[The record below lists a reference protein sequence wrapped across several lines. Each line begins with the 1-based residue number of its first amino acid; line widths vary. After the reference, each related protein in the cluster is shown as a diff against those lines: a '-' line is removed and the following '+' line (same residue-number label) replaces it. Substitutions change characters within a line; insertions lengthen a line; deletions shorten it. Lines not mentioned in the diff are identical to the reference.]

1 MKTNKLE
8 KITLSIVGTLLL
20 FHFGIVFKIIP
31 YEIVWGGRLQS
42 DQEMY
47 VFESISIALNL
58 LLALLLLAKVNL
70 IRVSLP
76 EKVINFGLL
85 AFVGLFALNTIGNL
99 LAETTFEKFFSI
111 VTIYLCV
118 SLWMIIKRKTP
129 SPSTSE

>member
-8 KITLSIVGTLLL
+8 KITIGIVGTLLL

-70 IRVSLP
+70 IAVNLP
-76 EKVINFGLL
+76 EKVINFGLW

-111 VTIYLCV
+111 ATIYLCI
-118 SLWMIIKRKTP
+118 SLWMIIKRKA
-129 SPSTSE
+129 PSTSE

>member
-8 KITLSIVGTLLL
+8 KITIGIVGTLLL

-70 IRVSLP
+70 IAVSLP
-76 EKVINFGLL
+76 EKVINFGLW

-111 VTIYLCV
+111 VTIYLCI
-118 SLWMIIKRKTP
+118 SLWMIIKRKAP

>member
-8 KITLSIVGTLLL
+8 KITIGIVGTLLL

-42 DQEMY
+42 DHEMY

-70 IRVSLP
+70 IAVSLP

-111 VTIYLCV
+111 VTIYLCI
-118 SLWMIIKRKTP
+118 SLWMIIKRKA
-129 SPSTSE
+129 PSTSE

>member
-8 KITLSIVGTLLL
+8 KRTIGIVGILLL

-118 SLWMIIKRKTP
+118 SLWMIIKRKAP